1 MRRAIV
7 ILTVT
12 AAVVCLIPS
21 AGFCAYH
28 HEGESDAA
36 HFLAVY
42 PDKAGTKLDHCSLC
56 HSGGSYED
64 SKGKTVTLGSCQW
77 CHYKYGYDA
86 KGEILDTLNSYGLAY
101 RSAGSSQSAITSIAN
116 LDSDGDGYKN
126 GNEITATR
134 YPGDA
139 DDTPAKV
146 PAPSR
151 VYTRSQ
157 LETMAT
163 HTQFLLMNTSRQVD
177 NYTTYTGIPMK
188 DLLDDAGID
197 LTTATGIVVY
207 APDGWSQYHPL
218 EYDADI
224 EMYHVYGN
232 DLTAPAGSSYQYPPA
247 TFYYNSQADV
257 AVNLES
263 GWCDYSSPSCTG
275 RSHGDPITVS
285 GGLKAILAF
294 MREDAYLDPGVLSSE
309 NKLDGEGPFRV
320 VVPQK
325 FPNAPDQ
332 SSKSSIQD
340 VIWPYVE
347 DWDHNAGA
355 CSRSATIIKVLPL
368 PEGTTDINVMEAGW
382 SYVDGNKIVIYGA
395 IDGADSNS
403 NGILDSEEKVSGTTY
418 YQDPSSAYPHHAK
431 GTSHVLVHTSK
442 GALANVQVMTDD
454 DPSIPQDG
462 KPSLHFPYG
471 ALKFEIT
478 GLTAGEEVT
487 LSMTFPNTLPSDAR
501 YYKISP
507 SGAWTEV
514 SFTRGSDHKT
524 ITMTLKDGDSAT
536 DADGVANGTILD
548 PGALATAQEE
558 SSGGGG
564 DGGTCFVTM
573 ASRGSWNPLAGITLF
588 GILLLLAGSWLKIR
602 SQRSE

>member
-1 MRRAIV
+1 MNHMKRAIV
-7 ILTVT
+7 ILAIT
-12 AAVVCLIPS
+12 AAALCLIPS

-36 HFLAVY
+36 RFLAVY

-56 HSGGSYED
+56 HSGGSYM
-64 SKGKTVTLGSCQW
+64 SKGKTTTLGSCQW
-77 CHYKYGYDA
+77 CHYKFGYDA
-86 KGEILDTLNSYGLAY
+86 SGEILDTLNSYGLAY
-101 RSAGSSQSAITSIAN
+101 RNSGSSQSAITAIAD

-126 GNEITATR
+126 DDEIKATR
-134 YPGDA
+134 YPGDV

-151 VYTRSQ
+151 VYTRAQ
-157 LETMAT
+157 LETLTT
-163 HTQFLLMNTSRQVD
+163 HTQFLLMNTARQVD
-177 NYTTYTGIPMK
+177 DYTTYTGIPMK

-218 EYDADI
+218 EYDPDI

-232 DLTAPAGSSYQYPPA
+232 DTTAPAGSSYQYAPA
-247 TFYYNSQADV
+247 TFYYNSQADS
-257 AVNLES
+257 AINLES
-263 GWCDYSSPSCTG
+263 GWCDYSSPSCSG
-275 RSHGDPITVS
+275 RSHGNPITVS

-294 MREDAYLDPGVLSSE
+294 QREGAYLDPGVLSSE

-325 FPNAPDQ
+325 YPNAPDQ

-340 VIWPYVE
+340 VIWPYNE

-368 PEGTTDINVMEAGW
+368 PAGTTDINVMEAGW

-395 IDGADSNS
+395 IEGADSNG

-418 YQDPSSAYPHHAK
+418 YQDPAYAYPRHAK
-431 GTSHVLVHTSK
+431 GTSHVLIHTSK
-442 GALANVQVMTDD
+442 GDLANVQVMTDD
-454 DPSIPQDG
+454 DPAIPQAG
-462 KPSLHFPYG
+462 KPSLYFPYG
-471 ALKFEIT
+471 AFKFEIT

-487 LSMTFPNTLPSDAR
+487 LTMAFPKTLPSDAR

-507 SGAWTEV
+507 AGTWTEV
-514 SFTRGSDHKT
+514 PINSGFKS
-524 ITMTLKDGDSAT
+524 ITMTLKDGDPAT

-564 DGGTCFVTM
+564 GCFITE
-573 ASRGSWNPLAGITLF
+573 AFNGLWYPLAEMTLTA
-588 GILLLLAGSWLKIR
+588 ILLLLAGSWLRIR
-602 SQRSE
+602 SKRAE